1 MSNFLLNF
9 LDCLYSSFNNI
20 KRDLISCIKDKR
32 RKKNFFYENLFNNEE
47 EQPAKIL
54 SSEEIGNMIN
64 NQIKYNE
71 EKVNLSEY
79 KIVKDNKEDEIN
91 VNELKH
97 EIQQVE
103 FEDDDE
109 NEKKN
114 NKNNNNNNNDN
125 ENIEDLKKQFLNNQ
139 DIKNYKIFKY

>member
-9 LDCLYSSFNNI
+9 LDCLYSSFNKI

-32 RKKNFFYENLFNNEE
+32 RKKDFFSENLFNNEE

-114 NKNNNNNNNDN
+114 NKNNNNNNDN

-139 DIKNYKIFKY
+139 DI

>member
-1 MSNFLLNF
+1 MSNFFINF

-32 RKKNFFYENLFNNEE
+32 RKKDFFSENLFNNEE

-103 FEDDDE
+103 FDDDDE
-109 NEKKN
+109 IEKGKKN
-114 NKNNNNNNNDN
+114 NKNNNNNNNNKNDDDD
-125 ENIEDLKKQFLNNQ
+125 NIEDLKKQFLNNQ
-139 DIKNYKIFKY
+139 DI

>member
-32 RKKNFFYENLFNNEE
+32 RKKDFFSENLFNNEE

-109 NEKKN
+109 NEKGKKE
-114 NKNNNNNNNDN
+114 NKNNNNDD

-139 DIKNYKIFKY
+139 DI

>member
-32 RKKNFFYENLFNNEE
+32 RKKDFFSENLFNNEE

-97 EIQQVE
+97 EIQQV
-103 FEDDDE
+103 
-109 NEKKN
+109 
-114 NKNNNNNNNDN
+114 
-125 ENIEDLKKQFLNNQ
+125 
-139 DIKNYKIFKY
+139 

>member
-1 MSNFLLNF
+1 MSNFFINF

-32 RKKNFFYENLFNNEE
+32 RKKDFFSENLFNNEE

-139 DIKNYKIFKY
+139 DI

>member
-1 MSNFLLNF
+1 MSKICLSY
-9 LDCLYSSFNNI
+9 LDCILTSLKNI
-20 KRDLISCIKDKR
+20 KNSIITCIKDKR
-32 RKKNFFYENLFNNEE
+32 RKKDFFSENLFNTEE

-79 KIVKDNKEDEIN
+79 KIVKENKDDLN
-91 VNELKH
+91 LNELKQ

-109 NEKKN
+109 NENKKIN
-114 NKNNNNNNNDN
+114 NDNNNNNLDS
-125 ENIEDLKKQFLNNQ
+125 ENIEDLKKQFLNNN
-139 DIKNYKIFKY
+139 DV

>member
-32 RKKNFFYENLFNNEE
+32 RKKDFFSENLFNNEE

-125 ENIEDLKKQFLNNQ
+125 ENIEDLKKQF
-139 DIKNYKIFKY
+139 

>member
-1 MSNFLLNF
+1 MSKI
-9 LDCLYSSFNNI
+9 CLGYLECVITSIKNI
-20 KRDLISCIKDKR
+20 KNGIITFIKDKR
-32 RKKNFFYENLFNNEE
+32 RKKDFFSENLFNTEE

-71 EKVNLSEY
+71 EKINLNEY
-79 KIVKDNKEDEIN
+79 KIVKENKEEDVN
-91 VNELKH
+91 LNLNELKS

-109 NEKKN
+109 IEKK
-114 NKNNNNNNNDN
+114 KINNNNNNNLDS
-125 ENIEDLKKQFLNNQ
+125 ENIEDLKKQVFNNT
-139 DIKNYKIFKY
+139 DI

>member
-32 RKKNFFYENLFNNEE
+32 RKKDFFSENLFNNEE

-103 FEDDDE
+103 FDDDDE
-109 NEKKN
+109 IEKGKKN
-114 NKNNNNNNNDN
+114 NKNNNNNNNNKNDDDD
-125 ENIEDLKKQFLNNQ
+125 NIEDLKKQFLNNQ
-139 DIKNYKIFKY
+139 DI

>member
-32 RKKNFFYENLFNNEE
+32 RKKDFFSENLFNNEE

-139 DIKNYKIFKY
+139 DI

>member
-1 MSNFLLNF
+1 
-9 LDCLYSSFNNI
+9 
-20 KRDLISCIKDKR
+20 
-32 RKKNFFYENLFNNEE
+32 
-47 EQPAKIL
+47 
-54 SSEEIGNMIN
+54 MIN

-103 FEDDDE
+103 FDDDDE
-109 NEKKN
+109 IEKGKKN
-114 NKNNNNNNNDN
+114 NKNNNNNNKNDDDD
-125 ENIEDLKKQFLNNQ
+125 NIEDLKKQFLNNQ
-139 DIKNYKIFKY
+139 DI

>member
-1 MSNFLLNF
+1 MSNFFINF

-32 RKKNFFYENLFNNEE
+32 RKKDFFSENLFNNEE

-103 FEDDDE
+103 FDDDDE
-109 NEKKN
+109 IEKGKKN
-114 NKNNNNNNNDN
+114 NKNNNNNNKNDDDD
-125 ENIEDLKKQFLNNQ
+125 NIEDLKKQFLNNQ
-139 DIKNYKIFKY
+139 DI

>member
-32 RKKNFFYENLFNNEE
+32 RKKDFFSENLFNNEE

-125 ENIEDLKKQFLNNQ
+125 ENIEDLKKQFLNN
-139 DIKNYKIFKY
+139 

>member
-32 RKKNFFYENLFNNEE
+32 RKKDFFSENLFNNEE

-114 NKNNNNNNNDN
+114 SKNNNNNNNDN

-139 DIKNYKIFKY
+139 DI

>member
-32 RKKNFFYENLFNNEE
+32 RKKDFFSENLFNNEE

-114 NKNNNNNNNDN
+114 SKNNNNNNNNDN

-139 DIKNYKIFKY
+139 DI

>member
-1 MSNFLLNF
+1 MSNFFINF

-32 RKKNFFYENLFNNEE
+32 RKKDFFSENLFNNEE

-103 FEDDDE
+103 FDDDDE
-109 NEKKN
+109 IEKGKKN

-139 DIKNYKIFKY
+139 DI